1 MGSVAGME
9 ARIQSGVSLIGV
21 KAKLGLG
28 LGLGLVL
35 GVSLIGVKAKCA
47 CKVHAPD

>member
-28 LGLGLVL
+28 LGLVL